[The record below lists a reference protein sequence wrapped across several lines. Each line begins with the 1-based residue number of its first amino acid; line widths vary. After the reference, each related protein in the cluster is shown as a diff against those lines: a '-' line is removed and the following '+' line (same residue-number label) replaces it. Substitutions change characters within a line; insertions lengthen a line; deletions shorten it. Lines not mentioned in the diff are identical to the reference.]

1 MAKVLFLQD
10 LWIEYYG
17 VMQLSAVL
25 KKHGHNVDILFDS
38 QINTLKEIKKIKPDL
53 IAYSLMSMQWDWAK
67 SMSTFLKQNGIQSP
81 QIIGGIH
88 STMTPDLTIKHEGI
102 DIVCVGEGENA
113 FLELCNAIDKK
124 IDYSTIKNLWVKK
137 ENNINKNAIRP
148 KLTSDELTKLPFPDR
163 NLYTKY
169 NYFQKYPF
177 ITFVGSRGC
186 PFKCSF
192 CEVPNVVN
200 LSGTGKST
208 VYQRVDSFIAEIE
221 ETKKRGLLKNKLL
234 MFTDSTFNSHKKWL
248 IEFCQ
253 QYKEKIN
260 LPWSCNLR
268 AEIVD
273 EDQVKA
279 MKLANIDSVRF
290 GVESGDEEIRYNV
303 LNKGK
308 VSNEKLF
315 NCANLLKKYKIPY
328 QTYNMFGLPTETY
341 EQAWETIKINQKI
354 KPYAIT
360 MSILYLFQN
369 LGITDLALKKGLIDK
384 KDLDKSNDPPYN
396 YHLSL
401 LALHPERNKDIVKIC
416 NLQKFSIL
424 VVRFPFLE
432 PLVRQLCK
440 LPHNSFFSFFY
451 MVCQAWEW
459 RKWSTKSTIRRMFY
473 EGLLNYNAMYVRN
486 ENEDGIF
493 VKLSRLLVQR
503 VRHKFTSQYPTK

>member
-17 VMQLSAVL
+17 VMQLSGML
-25 KKHGHNVDILFDS
+25 KKHGHSVDILFDS
-38 QINTLKEIKKIKPDL
+38 QQNTLNEIKETKPDL

-67 SMSTFLKQNGIQSP
+67 SMSTFLKRNGIQCP
-81 QIIGGIH
+81 QIVGGIH
-88 STMTPDLTIKHEGI
+88 STMTPDLTIKHDGI
-102 DIVCVGEGENA
+102 DIVCVGEGERA
-113 FLELCNAIDKK
+113 FLELCNALDKK
-124 IDYSTIKNLWVKK
+124 IDYSNIRNLWVKNGNDIK
-137 ENNINKNAIRP
+137 KNKIRP
-148 KLTSDELTKLPFPDR
+148 KLTSDELTELPFPDR
-163 NLYTKY
+163 DLYTKY
-169 NYFQKYPF
+169 TYFQKYPF
-177 ITFVGSRGC
+177 VTFVGSRGC

-192 CEVPNVVN
+192 CEVPDVVN

-221 ETKKRGLLKNKLL
+221 ETKNRGFLKNKLL

-290 GVESGDEEIRYNV
+290 GVESGDEDIRYHV

-308 VSNEKLF
+308 VSNERLF

-369 LGITDLALKKGLIDK
+369 LGVTNLALKKGLVDE
-384 KDLDKSNDPPYN
+384 KDLERSNEPPYN

-401 LALHPERNKDIVKIC
+401 LALHPDRNKDIVKIC

-424 VVRFPFLE
+424 VIRFPFLE

-440 LPHNSFFSFFY
+440 LPHNSFFSFVY

-459 RKWSTKSTIRRMFY
+459 RKWSTKSTLRRMFY

-486 ENEDGIF
+486 ENEEGIF
-493 VKLSRLLVQR
+493 VKLSRLLVKR
-503 VRHKFTSQYPTK
+503 VRHKFTSQYPTS

>member
-1 MAKVLFLQD
+1 
-10 LWIEYYG
+10 
-17 VMQLSAVL
+17 
-25 KKHGHNVDILFDS
+25 
-38 QINTLKEIKKIKPDL
+38 
-53 IAYSLMSMQWDWAK
+53 
-67 SMSTFLKQNGIQSP
+67 
-81 QIIGGIH
+81 
-88 STMTPDLTIKHEGI
+88 
-102 DIVCVGEGENA
+102 
-113 FLELCNAIDKK
+113 
-124 IDYSTIKNLWVKK
+124 
-137 ENNINKNAIRP
+137 
-148 KLTSDELTKLPFPDR
+148 
-163 NLYTKY
+163 
-169 NYFQKYPF
+169 
-177 ITFVGSRGC
+177 
-186 PFKCSF
+186 
-192 CEVPNVVN
+192 
-200 LSGTGKST
+200 
-208 VYQRVDSFIAEIE
+208 
-221 ETKKRGLLKNKLL
+221 

-384 KDLDKSNDPPYN
+384 KDLDKSNEPPYN

-401 LALHPERNKDIVKIC
+401 LALHPEKNKDIVKIC

-424 VVRFPFLE
+424 VIRFPFLE